1 MLCQLVPPLERQ
13 KGRKDCPHLAFFS
26 LNASDFQDAERT
38 SAPHSFLE
46 TVHTAGGR
54 KAPDLPST
62 SAFGT
67 TSTQLAQSEIQVTP
81 YTPNFQGRPALPDL
95 ESLCIMEIFHS
106 TDMLGP
112 DKKVQVPSGP
122 GCHQPLA

>member
-1 MLCQLVPPLERQ
+1 MQDLHDRQ
-13 KGRKDCPHLAFFS
+13 QFS
-26 LNASDFQDAERT
+26 VFSSNACDFQDAPLT
-38 SAPHSFLE
+38 AAPHTF
-46 TVHTAGGR
+46 VMTALTTGGR
-54 KAPDLPST
+54 KARDLSSSRPFS
-62 SAFGT
+62 T
-67 TSTQLAQSEIQVTP
+67 TSTQLTQSEIQVTP